1 MFKALL
7 LTEKDGKVSSQ
18 ITQLDEER
26 LPDGDVTVRVQY
38 STLNYKDGLIL
49 NGLGRLVRT
58 YPHVP
63 GVDFAGVVEASRHPA
78 FRPNDT
84 VILTGWRVGEAQW
97 GGYAERA
104 RVKGDW
110 LVKLPADLTARNAMA
125 IGTAGFTSMLCVM
138 ALEGHA
144 LTPAAGDVLV
154 TGAAGGVGSVAV
166 AILAKLGYRVVAST
180 GRADTHEYLKGLGA
194 AEIIDRAMIG
204 KPSGKPLE
212 SERWAGCIDSVGG
225 ATLSTVLAQMKY
237 RASVAA
243 CGLAGGNK
251 LETTVIPFIIR
262 GVKLLGIDSVMSPPE
277 ERRQAWERLARDL
290 PSDKLEA
297 MIVPAKLEDL
307 PALSKQILDGKV
319 RGRVVVEIGSI
330 GSVDRTLRAVLE
342 DDQQRPAQQCESQRL
357 AGNARRRPVLFCGH
371 HRAQSHH
378 DAKIGRSDNE
388 HQQHERPTAAD
399 AEQTVGEAD
408 RERLLAIIPAT
419 PALYHETERRPATVE
434 ALVFEGAELVE
445 AGESEDHGTQHPAI
459 EEQPVDAV
467 HKSQ

>member
-7 LTEKDGKVSSQ
+7 LTEKDGKVTPQ

-49 NGLGRLVRT
+49 NGLGRLVRN

-63 GVDFAGVVEASRHPA
+63 GVDFAGVVEASQHPRFKA
-78 FRPNDT
+78 NDT
-84 VILTGWRVGEAQW
+84 VILTGWRVGEMHW

-110 LVKLPADLTARNAMA
+110 LVKLPPDLTARNAMA
-125 IGTAGFTSMLCVM
+125 VGTAGFTAMLCVM
-138 ALEGHA
+138 ALEQHGV
-144 LTPAAGDVLV
+144 TPASGDVLV

-180 GRADTHEYLKGLGA
+180 GRAETHEYLKSLGA
-194 AEIIDRAMIG
+194 AEIIDRASIE

-225 ATLSTVLAQMKY
+225 ATLAGLLPQMKY
-237 RASVAA
+237 RSSVAA

-262 GVKLLGIDSVMSPPE
+262 GVKLLGVDSVMSPPE
-277 ERRQAWERLARDL
+277 ERKEAWSRLARDL
-290 PSDKLEA
+290 PLDKLEA

-319 RGRVVVEIGSI
+319 RGRVVVEIG
-330 GSVDRTLRAVLE
+330 A
-342 DDQQRPAQQCESQRL
+342 
-357 AGNARRRPVLFCGH
+357 
-371 HRAQSHH
+371 
-378 DAKIGRSDNE
+378 
-388 HQQHERPTAAD
+388 
-399 AEQTVGEAD
+399 
-408 RERLLAIIPAT
+408 
-419 PALYHETERRPATVE
+419 
-434 ALVFEGAELVE
+434 
-445 AGESEDHGTQHPAI
+445 
-459 EEQPVDAV
+459 
-467 HKSQ
+467 

>member
-7 LTEKDGKVSSQ
+7 LTEKDGKVTPQ

-49 NGLGRLVRT
+49 NGLGRLVRN

-63 GVDFAGVVEASRHPA
+63 GVDFAGVVEASQHPR
-78 FRPNDT
+78 FKPNDN

-104 RVKGDW
+104 RVRGDW

-125 IGTAGFTSMLCVM
+125 IGTAGFTSMLCIM
-138 ALEGHA
+138 ALETHA
-144 LTPAAGDVLV
+144 LTPKSGDVLV

-180 GRADTHEYLKGLGA
+180 GRADTHAYLKSLGA
-194 AEIIDRAMIG
+194 VEIIDRAALA
-204 KPSGKPLE
+204 PTGKPLE

-225 ATLSTVLAQMKY
+225 ATLAAVLPQMKY

-262 GVKLLGIDSVMSPPE
+262 GVKLLGVDSVMSPPD
-277 ERRQAWERLARDL
+277 ERWEAWTRLARDL
-290 PSDKLEA
+290 PADKLEA

-319 RGRVVVEIGSI
+319 RGRVVVEIG
-330 GSVDRTLRAVLE
+330 A
-342 DDQQRPAQQCESQRL
+342 
-357 AGNARRRPVLFCGH
+357 
-371 HRAQSHH
+371 
-378 DAKIGRSDNE
+378 
-388 HQQHERPTAAD
+388 
-399 AEQTVGEAD
+399 
-408 RERLLAIIPAT
+408 
-419 PALYHETERRPATVE
+419 
-434 ALVFEGAELVE
+434 
-445 AGESEDHGTQHPAI
+445 
-459 EEQPVDAV
+459 
-467 HKSQ
+467 